1 LEQSRV
7 LDGPAAR
14 SVVFDLAH
22 GGSPA
27 SRERVVK
34 PEGLWVRSRVV
45 KIADRG
51 LWGAALV
58 LGLAFWCLPGLWA
71 QEPSLREQRAFF
83 KEAKSQLLNPSPSA
97 RASAVRKLSKLG
109 TREAWELIWEALD
122 DGQAEAADA
131 AQLALRDCDA
141 ERVLKKWAGREGLR
155 SKDLGRRWRL
165 AETTGWLQGPFEAR
179 ELAAWLRAGD
189 DETTRLLLRSVERLA
204 QRGRIVGG
212 SDRLVSRLASLAR
225 SSRASG
231 AVNGGALLAL
241 AQVDASQVGSL
252 ALPAMR
258 SKKPELRVGALLA
271 LEEWVAQSQSDGR
284 NGVGVSQLEEG
295 CRHLA
300 ADDSVLVRRA
310 LYSLLG
316 RFPRR
321 SSVELLVAALK
332 MEEAMRLRLQV
343 IAALQELSGLRYRGD
358 PRPWQAW
365 LGELKPGPL
374 PTPQRGSKTPQGEGR
389 TAAEGSL
396 RLPLNSDRV
405 ALLIDLSGS
414 VQQKLKTGNT
424 RKEALDQ
431 YIRNTLK
438 VLPVGTLFQLVP
450 YAARPHPWP
459 DEPEVADRRMGQ
471 RAQEYYDDLHL
482 AGTGDL
488 WEALELTLAGGEL
501 DSVLILSDG
510 APTGGFHWDLGL
522 FVQLTL
528 ERVRLAPVSFDLVLV
543 DAGKR
548 VTAHWKK
555 LAEQTGGT
563 LASVKLAAPKK
574 QPAKKGRRSKR

>member
-1 LEQSRV
+1 MGEPQAYRL
-7 LDGPAAR
+7 G
-14 SVVFDLAH
+14 
-22 GGSPA
+22 
-27 SRERVVK
+27 VK
-34 PEGLWVRSRVV
+34 PEGLWVRSWVV

-51 LWGAALV
+51 LWGGALA
-58 LGLAFWCLPGLWA
+58 LGLTLFFLPGLWA

-83 KEAKSQLLNPSPSA
+83 KEARSQLLNPSPSA

-109 TREAWELIWEALD
+109 TREAWELIWEVLD

-131 AQLALRDCDA
+131 AQLALRNCDA
-141 ERVLKKWAGREGLR
+141 ERVLKKWAGRDGLR

-165 AETTGWLQGPFEAR
+165 AETTGWLQGPFEAH

-204 QRGRIVGG
+204 QRNCIVGE
-212 SDRLVSRLASLAR
+212 SDRLVSRLVSLAR

-231 AVNGGALLAL
+231 AVSGGALLAL
-241 AQVDASQVGSL
+241 AQVEASQLQSL
-252 ALPAMR
+252 ALPAMQ

-271 LEEWVAQSQSDGR
+271 LEEWVAQSQSDGM

-295 CRHLA
+295 CRRLA
-300 ADDSVLVRRA
+300 GDDSVLVRRA

-332 MEEAMRLRLQV
+332 TEEAMRLRQQV

-374 PTPQRGSKTPQGEGR
+374 PTPQRGSKTPQAAGR
-389 TAAEGSL
+389 TGAAGSP

-414 VQQKLKTGNT
+414 VQQKLKAGNT

-450 YAARPHPWP
+450 YAAKPHPWP

-471 RAQEYYDDLHL
+471 RAQEYYDHLHL

-548 VTAHWKK
+548 VTAHWKN

-574 QPAKKGRRSKR
+574 LPTKKGRRPKR